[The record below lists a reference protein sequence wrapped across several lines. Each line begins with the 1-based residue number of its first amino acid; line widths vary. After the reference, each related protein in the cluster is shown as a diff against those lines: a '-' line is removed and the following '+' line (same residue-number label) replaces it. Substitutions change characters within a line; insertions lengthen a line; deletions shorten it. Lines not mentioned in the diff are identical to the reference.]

1 MKKFVTYFCL
11 IPLIF
16 AMIFSISSCSAYN
29 YEAHG
34 FDDYKYIGNYN
45 SEVEIDVFNVA
56 SLIDDYSYIN
66 ADYYYSYTDDFAFYN
81 ILERAIYYFEYTEE
95 EYQVAK
101 TYCKEN
107 LSDLGDECMEEYNG
121 FQFYDYY
128 GKRNKKDFYHGDDY
142 PDAFKRVAFND
153 EKKAIVFLGVYTSDK
168 RTDEIAEDVKDW
180 GAFLNKYFFEFYS
193 FG

>member
-16 AMIFSISSCSAYN
+16 ATIFSISSCSAYN
-29 YEAHG
+29 HEAHG

-66 ADYYYSYTDDFAFYN
+66 ADYYYSSTEDFFYYN
-81 ILERAIYYFEYTEE
+81 ILERAIYYFEYTED

-107 LSDLGDECMEEYNG
+107 LSNLGDECMEEYNG

-128 GKRNKKDFYHGDDY
+128 GKRNKEDYHHCDY
-142 PDAFKRVAFND
+142 YPKAFKRVAFND

-180 GAFLNKYFFEFYS
+180 GAFLNKYFFEIYS

>member
-1 MKKFVTYFCL
+1 MKKFATYFCL

-45 SEVEIDVFNVA
+45 STVEIDVFNVA

-66 ADYYYSYTDDFAFYN
+66 ADYYYSYTEDFAFYN

-101 TYCKEN
+101 TYCKKN
-107 LSDLGDECMEEYNG
+107 LPYLGDKCIEEYNG

-128 GKRNKKDFYHGDDY
+128 GKRNKEEC
-142 PDAFKRVAFND
+142 VN
-153 EKKAIVFLGVYTSDK
+153 
-168 RTDEIAEDVKDW
+168 
-180 GAFLNKYFFEFYS
+180 
-193 FG
+193 

>member
-1 MKKFVTYFCL
+1 M
-11 IPLIF
+11 
-16 AMIFSISSCSAYN
+16 SIYWSKN
-29 YEAHG
+29 
-34 FDDYKYIGNYN
+34 
-45 SEVEIDVFNVA
+45 
-56 SLIDDYSYIN
+56 YIN
-66 ADYYYSYTDDFAFYN
+66 N
-81 ILERAIYYFEYTEE
+81 
-95 EYQVAK
+95 
-101 TYCKEN
+101 
-107 LSDLGDECMEEYNG
+107 
-121 FQFYDYY
+121 Y